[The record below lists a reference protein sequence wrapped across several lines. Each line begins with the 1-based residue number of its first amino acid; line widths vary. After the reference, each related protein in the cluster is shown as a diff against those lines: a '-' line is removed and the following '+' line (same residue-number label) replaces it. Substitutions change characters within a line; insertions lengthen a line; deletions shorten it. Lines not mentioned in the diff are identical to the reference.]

1 MLRRMRWRFII
12 AAMTAMMIV
21 MFGIVVVINV
31 WNCVVTDRRQDGTIR
46 EIWADETGGR
56 REPGRP
62 PEQEKPP
69 EPEKPP
75 QGPKTRRGEG
85 PTFQMKKVEIRTHFI
100 VYIGTDGEVM
110 EVSLDFTPSVT
121 EEEAGEYGR
130 QVIERGRQA
139 GYWKNYRYNIFDTE
153 EGQAIVFLNVG
164 REIEFMKTLF
174 IISAMTALLSMA
186 LVFLLVVLF
195 SKRAIGPYIKNMER
209 QKRFITDAGHELKT
223 PITSISTSAEVLEME
238 QGENEWTRN
247 ILKQT
252 QRLAKLTEELVFLSR
267 LDEETPFPEKQKFSL
282 SEAAWEIAE
291 PFETAAKARGKRYE
305 AEIQDGLALFG
316 DRAAI
321 QRMISILLDNA
332 MRYSDEKGEI
342 RLRIYRK
349 NKKNHIE
356 VENTCDLR
364 DISGLDQWFDRFYR
378 SDASRSRNT
387 GGSGIGLSIA
397 RAVCES
403 HGGRI
408 LASSAD
414 GKRIQIHVI
423 L

>member
-1 MLRRMRWRFII
+1 MLRRMRRRFIA

-21 MFGIVVVINV
+21 MFGIVAAINV
-31 WNCVVTDRRQDGTIR
+31 WNYVVTDRRQERTVQ
-46 EIWADETGGR
+46 EIWAYETGER
-56 REPGRP
+56 QERGRP
-62 PEQEKPP
+62 PE
-69 EPEKPP
+69 
-75 QGPKTRRGEG
+75 GPKPRGGEHPPFHRENPEMRDTTR
-85 PTFQMKKVEIRTHFI
+85 FFI
-100 VYIGTDGEVM
+100 VRAGTDGRIQK
-110 EVSLDFTPSVT
+110 VSMDFASSVT
-121 EEEAGEYGR
+121 EEEAADYGS

-153 EGQAIVFLNVG
+153 DGRAVVFLNVG
-164 REIEFMKTLF
+164 REIEYMKTLF
-174 IISAMTALLSMA
+174 IISAMTAVISMI
-186 LVFLLVVLF
+186 LVFILVVLF

-223 PITSISTSAEVLEME
+223 PITSISTSAEVIEME
-238 QGENEWTRN
+238 RGADEWTRN

-252 QRLAKLTEELVFLSR
+252 QRLAKLTEELVLLSR
-267 LDEETPFPEKQKFSL
+267 LDEETPFPDKQKFSL

-291 PFETAAKARGKRYE
+291 PFETAARARGKRYE
-305 AEIQDGLALFG
+305 ARIQDELELFG

-321 QRMISILLDNA
+321 QRMLSILLDNA

-342 RLRIYRK
+342 RLKIYRK
-349 NKKNHIE
+349 NKRNHIE
-356 VENTCDLR
+356 VENTCDLKET
-364 DISGLDQWFDRFYR
+364 SSLDQWFDRFYR

-408 LASSAD
+408 SAASAD
-414 GKRIQIHVI
+414 GKRIRIHVI